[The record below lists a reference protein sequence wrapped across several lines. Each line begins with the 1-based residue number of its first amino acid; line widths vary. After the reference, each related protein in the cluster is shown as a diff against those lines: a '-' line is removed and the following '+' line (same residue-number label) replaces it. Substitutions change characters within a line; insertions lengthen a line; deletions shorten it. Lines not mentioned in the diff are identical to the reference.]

1 MKSSEIE
8 TTQMQST
15 SAYWGYRELNADEV
29 MSVAG
34 GYDGDNGPSGG
45 FGGASQGNGPDS
57 NNPGGSA
64 GSPES
69 MAAAECR
76 ARNAEITAA
85 MVGNITGRS
94 AWASNIEAAVTRGG
108 WCDNN
113 DGR

>member
-45 FGGASQGNGPDS
+45 SAGGASQGNGADS

-64 GSPES
+64 GSTEG
-69 MAAAECR
+69 MAAADCR
-76 ARNAEITAA
+76 ANNALLTAQQVA
-85 MVGNITGRS
+85 AISGGAGGALGQGITGWTS
-94 AWASNIEAAVTRGG
+94 
-108 WCDNN
+108 WCYGD
-113 DGR
+113 R